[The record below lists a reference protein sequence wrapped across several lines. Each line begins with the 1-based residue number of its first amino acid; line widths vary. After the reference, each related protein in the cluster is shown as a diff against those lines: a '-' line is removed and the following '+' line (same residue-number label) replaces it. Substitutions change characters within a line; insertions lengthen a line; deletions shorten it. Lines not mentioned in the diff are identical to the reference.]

1 MNKQWIYRNGDK
13 PFSVTEIELPSGKLQ
28 YISVSELGG
37 LRVHSSKGVVFTG
50 NGNFDLHSY
59 DLIPYEPYSAFKI
72 DDEVYVKDTAHQYQQ
87 ICGHFA
93 GVNGN
98 GQPTTFVGGRTSFT
112 EKETVHWLYCEKAN
126 KEDK

>member
-13 PFSVTEIELPSGKLQ
+13 PFSVTEIAMPDGSMCLTSVQVQGFLRFHYSTGKALQ
-28 YISVSELGG
+28 GS
-37 LRVHSSKGVVFTG
+37 R
-50 NGNFDLHSY
+50 DL
-59 DLIPYEPYSAFKI
+59 DLFPYEPYADFKI

-98 GQPTTFVGGRTSFT
+98 GQPTTFVDGRTSFT
-112 EKETVHWLYCEKAN
+112 EKETVRWNYCEKAN

>member
-13 PFSVTEIELPSGKLQ
+13 PFSVTEIAMPDGSMCLTSVQVQGFLRFHYSTGKVLEG
-28 YISVSELGG
+28 S
-37 LRVHSSKGVVFTG
+37 R
-50 NGNFDLHSY
+50 DL
-59 DLIPYEPYSAFKI
+59 DLFPYEPYADFKI

-98 GQPTTFVGGRTSFT
+98 GQPTTFVDGRTSFT
-112 EKETVHWLYCEKAN
+112 EKETVRWNYCEKAN